1 MATNVTKTSHFT
13 SGAGNP
19 IKFSEIRAEYGGSA
33 NNVKASTYLR
43 NTGSNV
49 DWDGL
54 NASSISPRIPDATEN
69 SSVTSNNDWTV
80 NSLRD
85 TISKYIVTQS
95 SENTKLDYSTS
106 DSSTWNSNL
115 SKNVLKDFNVNGT
128 VKADSASDDALK
140 FSGDLYNLDINVS
153 GAIYGEGGDKDSD
166 GGDALYVNNTYTQ
179 SNVKL
184 NINSNGKIWAGGGGG
199 TDGADGNR
207 GSSLSCYSYNYPA
220 AQNNSCGN
228 LTTLTMNPVK
238 ANQRSRCR
246 GGSYRRGQG
255 WNEYNRTG
263 YHCANV
269 SLYTCRGVTNNT
281 VSGGPGGNK
290 GTGGEGKGFSNLNTS
305 INASPHTGNSGNSGN
320 TNTCPTKGTNST
332 GNSGNSGNSGGDWGQ
347 GSTNTSG
354 GKAIQK
360 KGVEITGK
368 TNNTVKGDVINI

>member
-19 IKFSEIRAEYGGSA
+19 ISFSEIRAAYGGSV

-49 DWDGL
+49 DWDDE
-54 NASSISPRIPDATEN
+54 STITTRVPDATEN

-85 TISKYIVTQS
+85 TISKYVVTQTDT
-95 SENTKLDYSTS
+95 NTELDYSAS

-115 SKNVLKDFNVNGT
+115 SKNVPKDFNVNGT
-128 VKADSASDDALK
+128 VKSDSTSDDALV
-140 FSGDLYNLDINVS
+140 FNGSLYNLDINVS
-153 GAIYGEGGDKDSD
+153 GAIYGEGGAKDSD

-184 NINSNGKIWAGGGGG
+184 NIASDGKIWAGGGGG
-199 TDGADGNR
+199 TDGNNGNT
-207 GSSLSCYSYNYPA
+207 GSNLSCYNLNTYNT
-220 AQNNSCGN
+220 NSGCGSN
-228 LTTLTMNPVK
+228 QTLTMNPVG

-246 GGSYRRGQG
+246 GGSYRRSQG
-255 WNEYNRTG
+255 WNEVNLTG

-269 SLYTCRGVTNNT
+269 SSYLCQVKTNNN
-281 VSGGPGGNK
+281 VSGGPRGNK
-290 GTGGEGKGFSNLNTS
+290 GTGGVGKGFSNFNTS
-305 INASPHTGNSGNSGN
+305 INASPHKGNSGNSGN
-320 TNTCPTKGTNST
+320 TNTCAIKGTNST

-347 GSTNTSG
+347 SSTNTSS

-360 KGVEITGK
+360 KGVEVFGK
-368 TNNTVKGDVINI
+368 TNNTVKGSVNNIQ